1 MGCRLGVL
9 FVCRIFAERLS
20 MKTMQDWLDAYGESH
35 LNKFNKAVHWICVP
49 VIFVSLVGL
58 LSLVPVPNG
67 FLSDSWRPFSHLGA
81 VLLLLGLLFYLRLS
95 VSLTVGMLL
104 VAISSLF
111 AVSFVNNNYPAGA
124 LRIFLIAFA
133 VAWVGQ
139 FIGHKIE
146 GKKPSFF
153 DDLKFLLI
161 GPAWLLSFVYRKLGI
176 KY

>member
-1 MGCRLGVL
+1 M
-9 FVCRIFAERLS
+9 CRIFAERLS

-35 LNKFNKAVHWICVP
+35 LNKFNKAVHWFCVP
-49 VIFVSLVGL
+49 VTFVSLVGL
-58 LSLVPVPNG
+58 LSLIPVPNG

-111 AVSFVNNNYPAGA
+111 AVSFVNNNYPACA

-133 VAWVGQ
+133 VAWAGQ